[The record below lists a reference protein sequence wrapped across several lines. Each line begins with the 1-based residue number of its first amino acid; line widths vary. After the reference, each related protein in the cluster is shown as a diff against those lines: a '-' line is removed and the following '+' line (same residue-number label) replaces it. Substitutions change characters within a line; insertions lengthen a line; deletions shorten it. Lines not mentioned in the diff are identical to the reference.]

1 MTNVLTENDFEL
13 LLRKVEKVYDAHI
26 TFAAHSQLYKEYLET
41 IEHADFTYLCFR
53 ISDIMSRKDPSWCKI
68 KAEKEL
74 NATIKQTNNRLYIIF
89 KDLDTLITWLKL
101 EVKNA

>member
-1 MTNVLTENDFEL
+1 MTNMLTEDDFEL

-41 IEHADFTYLCFR
+41 IEHTDFTYLCFR
-53 ISDIMSRKDPSWCKI
+53 ISDIMSRKDPSWCKT

-74 NATIKQTNNRLYIIF
+74 NATIKQTSNRLYIIF
-89 KDLDTLITWLKL
+89 KDLDMTLTLMKL
-101 EVKNA
+101 ENR

>member
-1 MTNVLTENDFEL
+1 MTNMLTEDDFEL
-13 LLRKVEKVYDAHI
+13 LLQKVEKVYDAHI
-26 TFAAHSQLYKEYLET
+26 AFAVHSQLYKEYLET
-41 IEHADFTYLCFR
+41 IEHTDFTYFCFR
-53 ISDIMSRKDPSWCKI
+53 ISDIMSRKDPSWCKT

-74 NATIKQTNNRLYIIF
+74 NATIKQTSNRLYIIF

>member
-1 MTNVLTENDFEL
+1 MTNMLTEDDFEL

-41 IEHADFTYLCFR
+41 IEHTDFTYLCFR
-53 ISDIMSRKDPSWCKI
+53 ISDIMSRKDPSWCKT

-74 NATIKQTNNRLYIIF
+74 NATIKQTSNRLYIIF
-89 KDLDTLITWLKL
+89 KDLDMTLTLIKL
-101 EVKNA
+101 ENR

>member
-1 MTNVLTENDFEL
+1 MTNMLTENDFEL
-13 LLRKVEKVYDAHI
+13 LLRKIEKVYDAHI

-41 IEHADFTYLCFR
+41 IEHTDFTYLCFH
-53 ISDIMSRKDPSWCKI
+53 ISDIMSRKDLSWCKT

-74 NATIKQTNNRLYIIF
+74 NATIKQTSNRLYIIF

>member
-1 MTNVLTENDFEL
+1 MTNMLTEDDFEL
-13 LLRKVEKVYDAHI
+13 LLQKVEKVYDAHI

-41 IEHADFTYLCFR
+41 IEHTDFTYLCFR
-53 ISDIMSRKDPSWCKI
+53 ISDIMSRKDPLRRKT

-74 NATIKQTNNRLYIIF
+74 NAIIKQTSNRLYIIF

-101 EVKNA
+101 EVKHA

>member
-1 MTNVLTENDFEL
+1 MTNMLTEDDFEL

-41 IEHADFTYLCFR
+41 IEHTDFTYLCFR
-53 ISDIMSRKDPSWCKI
+53 ISDIMSRKDPSRCKT

-74 NATIKQTNNRLYIIF
+74 NAAIKQTSNRLYIIF
-89 KDLDTLITWLKL
+89 KDLDMTLTLIKL
-101 EVKNA
+101 ENR

>member
-41 IEHADFTYLCFR
+41 IEHTDFTYLCFR
-53 ISDIMSRKDPSWCKI
+53 ISNIMSRKDPSLYKT

-74 NATIKQTNNRLYIIF
+74 NAAIKQTSNRLYIIF

-101 EVKNA
+101 EVKNV